1 MLDIKI
7 AGSTLNQTPINWKNN
22 FENIKNSINEAK
34 INNVKI
40 LCLPELCISGY
51 GCQDLF
57 LNDWVVKKCFT
68 MLKKIIP
75 LCSNILVVVGLPLKY
90 QKSLY
95 NACCVINNSNIIG
108 FALKSNLPNDGV
120 HYESRWFKSWKLG
133 KVDKIKIENK
143 NYPIGTIQVEYNNEL
158 DIGFEICRD
167 AWDAERPAKYF
178 NTKKKLL
185 ILNPIASHF
194 SFGKYSFWKDLVVK
208 SSKKFNCMYLSCNLL
223 GNEAGKI
230 IFDGHIITA
239 HKGKLIGESK
249 RFSFDDFKLY
259 IVDVNNFFKN
269 NSLNYFEE
277 FSYAASLAL
286 FDYKRKSNCNGFV
299 LSISGGVDSAM
310 IGIMIAEMVK
320 KSINAIGLVKFTER
334 FKLGLKKDEIK
345 KLEELDKSNV
355 YKKITN
361 KILITAYQKSKNS
374 SEDTYESAKIV
385 SNFIGAKFFHWEI
398 DKEVKSVT
406 AKIENVLEKK
416 ISWEN
421 NNLVKQNIQARI
433 RSPLIW
439 MLANMKNA
447 ILLSTSNRSESAVGY
462 ATMDGDTSGSLAPIA
477 GLDKLFVINFLKY
490 SYNTL
495 NYKCLKK
502 VINLTPSAELLPR
515 NMNQSDEIDLMPYE
529 IMNKI
534 ERLAVKMKKSPRE
547 IFKELSKSKDLSN
560 HKIKKY
566 LKKFFS
572 LFSKNQW
579 KRERY
584 APSFHFDDYSLDPNS
599 WYRFPI
605 LSGNYTEE
613 LKSID

>member
-7 AGSTLNQTPINWKNN
+7 AGGTLNQTPIDWKSN

-34 INNVKI
+34 INSVKI

-68 MLKKIIP
+68 ILKKIIP
-75 LCSNILVVVGLPLKY
+75 LCSNILVVVGLPFKY
-90 QKSLY
+90 QKTLY
-95 NACCVINNSNIIG
+95 NACCIIKNSNIIG

-133 KVDKIKIENK
+133 KVDEIKIENK
-143 NYPIGTIQVEYNNEL
+143 NYPIGTIRVEYNNDL

-167 AWDAERPAKYF
+167 AWDADRPAKYF
-178 NTKKKLL
+178 RTKKNLL

-194 SFGKYSFWKDLVVK
+194 SFGKYSFWKDLVIK
-208 SSKKFNCMYLSCNLL
+208 SSKKFNCTYLSCNLL

-230 IFDGHIITA
+230 IFDGHIIVA
-239 HKGKLIGESK
+239 NKGKLVGESK
-249 RFSFDDFKLY
+249 RFSFDDFSLY
-259 IVDVNNFFKN
+259 IVDVKNYFKKELIN
-269 NSLNYFEE
+269 RFEE

-286 FDYKRKSNCNGFV
+286 FDYKRKSNCDGFV
-299 LSISGGVDSAM
+299 LSISGGVDSAL
-310 IGIMIAEMVK
+310 IGIMVSEMVK
-320 KSINAIGLVKFTER
+320 KSIDELGLVKFNER
-334 FKLGLKKDEIK
+334 FKLRLKNNEIK
-345 KLEELDKSNV
+345 ELIELNKDKI

-361 KILITAYQKSKNS
+361 KILTTAYQKSKNS
-374 SEDTYESAKIV
+374 SKNTYESAKIV
-385 SNFIGAKFFHWEI
+385 SDFIGAKFFYWEI
-398 DKEVKSVT
+398 DQEVKSVT
-406 AKIENVLEKK
+406 DKIENVLEKK

-421 NNLVKQNIQARI
+421 NNLAKQNIQARI

-477 GLDKLFVINFLKY
+477 GLDKLFVIDFLKY
-490 SYNTL
+490 SYKNL

-502 VINLTPSAELLPR
+502 VISLTPSAELLPR
-515 NMNQSDEIDLMPYE
+515 NMNQSDEMDLMPYD
-529 IMNKI
+529 IMTKI
-534 ERLAVKMKKSPRE
+534 ERLAVKMKKSPDE
-547 IFKELSKSKDLSN
+547 IYKELSKSKDLNN

-566 LKKFFS
+566 IKRFFN

-605 LSGNYTEE
+605 LSGNYIEE
-613 LKSID
+613 LKNID